1 MKIFGTVL
9 VVLGVVMFGG
19 MLVPLAS
26 ADTLNTADS
35 FAVLAGSAVSNAGAG
50 VLGATVITGGL
61 GVDPGSACSGFKTCP
76 TTGPGM
82 ITGSLDLGN
91 GVALKAQNDLTN
103 AYTILGAKAGT
114 TEPADMNGLTLGPGV
129 YTVPAETLT
138 GTLTLSDGGV
148 AGSQFVFVLG
158 ALTTATGAKIDVS
171 GLSPSDSVFWV
182 IGSSATLGNN
192 TVFDGNI
199 LALTSITFD
208 PGATDLCGRALAEN
222 GAVSF
227 AGQDPNSLTQNQV
240 SIGCSGN
247 LAGSNGLGG
256 GTSTG
261 TGGGGGSPVPE
272 PGILGLGL
280 IGLSGL
286 CLFGWRRHRAG
297 GARSVDFC

>member
-1 MKIFGTVL
+1 LDMKVFGTVL
-9 VVLGVVMFGG
+9 VVLAVSMFGA
-19 MLVPLAS
+19 MLAPLAS

-50 VLGATVITGGL
+50 VLGATVITGDL
-61 GVDPGSACSGFKTCP
+61 GVDPGSTCSGFKTCP
-76 TTGPGM
+76 TTGPGT

-91 GVALKAQNDLTN
+91 GVALTAQNDLN
-103 AYTILGAKAGT
+103 SAYTTLGGLAGKS
-114 TEPADMNGLTLGPGV
+114 EPSNLGGMTLGPGV
-129 YTVPAETLT
+129 YTVAAETLT

-227 AGQDPNSLTQNQV
+227 AGQDPTSLTQNQV
-240 SIGCSGN
+240 SIGCSAN
-247 LAGSNGLGG
+247 LAGSNGLAG
-256 GTSTG
+256 GTATG
-261 TGGGGGSPVPE
+261 AGGGGGNSAPE
-272 PGILGLGL
+272 PGTLGLAL
-280 IGLSGL
+280 VGLSGL
-286 CLFGWRRHRAG
+286 CFMSRRRD
-297 GARSVDFC
+297 RSRTTF